1 MSDATGEGQ
10 LLLTVA
16 TAVSLQLLLPAA
28 MLRPNTSSLSLG
40 LQVRLAVRLDD
51 KREGQTLL

>member
-28 MLRPNTSSLSLG
+28 ILWPNASSLSLG

-51 KREGQTLL
+51 KREG